1 MHTVY
6 VSFGSNLGHRLGYL
20 QRAFE
25 ALNGCALTQI
35 EASVILETP
44 ALLLPNAPREWDKPY
59 LNMVVRAK
67 TSLQPESLL
76 SALKLVEGECGRDL
90 NAPRWSPREI
100 DLDL

>member
-6 VSFGSNLGHRLGYL
+6 ISFGSNLGHRLGYL

-25 ALNGCALTQI
+25 ALNGRALTQI

-44 ALLLPNAPREWDKPY
+44 ALLLPNAPLDWDKPY

-67 TSLQPESLL
+67 TSLQPEALL
-76 SALKLVEGECGRDL
+76 SALKSVEE
-90 NAPRWSPREI
+90 A
-100 DLDL
+100 